1 MRGQPLQF
9 VAGEPVGQLSLLS
22 IEGIGSNNRISA
34 LTRHHHHKST
44 TPRHKDCWWNQKCR
58 GSQGLRT
65 GNKDSPVYHQE
76 VCERNSRSALF
87 TDSESGKISC
97 KSGAISTTF
106 APSRNRLVCFP
117 RTPDLMSS
125 SGYSSRIL
133 SLSLFIGFALTRC
146 HFTGGYD
153 ADPVTPLSIGYNE
166 ATKCRSSAE
175 CQIPEFAGP
184 EIAFCITDR
193 YHGKASIT
201 GPDPGKGGRN
211 TLHQSAAG
219 QCIATRKD

>member
-1 MRGQPLQF
+1 MILLHEKRGQPLPF
-9 VAGEPVGQLSLLS
+9 VSDEPVDQLSLLS

-117 RTPDLMSS
+117 LGCLRGG
-125 SGYSSRIL
+125 SG
-133 SLSLFIGFALTRC
+133 
-146 HFTGGYD
+146 
-153 ADPVTPLSIGYNE
+153 
-166 ATKCRSSAE
+166 SSAE
-175 CQIPEFAGP
+175 P

-201 GPDPGKGGRN
+201 GPDPGKGCGN

-219 QCIATRKD
+219 QCIATRKN